1 MATTETLSVQLAG
14 GGEVS
19 LIIEADFLELAIDD
33 FRFVQDLAHK
43 MRLYTAPASSP
54 PVVAVVEA
62 TEPPKPRVN
71 KAASTKA
78 PAAAKPATAAG
89 GSKYDYGEVARIAA
103 AAQRAN
109 LPMGKAVS
117 QRFQVSDAMGSF
129 LVVEARKRGHDIP
142 KLSKGGR
149 KPTGPSNVTPITKV
163 EPVADAPVGTRAFT
177 PDDTLRILQGG

>member
-19 LIIEADFLELAIDD
+19 LIIEADFLEIAIDD

-54 PVVAVVEA
+54 DVAVVDA
-62 TEPPKPRVN
+62 TEAPKLAVK
-71 KAASTKA
+71 KAVSKKA
-78 PAAAKPATAAG
+78 PAAAKAASEG